1 MLNKAFD
8 NKNLKGLILHSN
20 QGWQYQH
27 ESYQQRVKNKGIK
40 QSISRR

>member
-8 NKNLKGLILHSN
+8 NKYLERLILHSD

-27 ESYQQRVKNKGIK
+27 ESYQQRLKNKEIK
-40 QSISRR
+40 